1 MFLIAV
7 VYQFKPIILQSA
19 ICPLLEAVA
28 EDNNAAAA
36 GDLQVKVNMAVP
48 EDIEIAVVAQ
58 PLLLLGKKH

>member
-28 EDNNAAAA
+28 EDNNATVA